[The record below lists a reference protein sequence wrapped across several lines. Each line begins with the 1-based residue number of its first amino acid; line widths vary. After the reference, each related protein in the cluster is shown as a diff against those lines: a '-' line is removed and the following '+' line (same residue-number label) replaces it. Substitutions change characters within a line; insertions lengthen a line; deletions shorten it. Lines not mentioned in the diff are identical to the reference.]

1 MMISFLQER
10 STFGDVNR
18 QNSLIIQDI
27 LEKSYEDLLQQDMTA
42 GQFTPTTA
50 DRELDKTMFD
60 TMQHF
65 YHSCMDTAILDKL
78 GPSPIYNQLS
88 KLAKI
93 EPEESTTRF
102 LVQDHDDP
110 FVSSLSSRK
119 KFLTALTIQAA
130 EEGISPLIT
139 FDVVPND
146 ASPKEYAIVISQPGL
161 TLGSKR
167 YYTQS
172 ERLATYRQGLMD
184 FVTRVLS
191 PDQPIWIDKA
201 HQVDLQLHE
210 DTEQTRAMV
219 QHAVDVETEIA
230 SMTMEPYVSPLTH
243 VNDELTFCSSD
254 DLIHPIK
261 RHNPMTLED
270 LTTQYPIIDWQQ
282 YLRHFIPEDVE
293 VPEKVVVHAPSY
305 LERLTAW
312 VTKDNQVSDQAL
324 KDYFLLHLMFRWIAA
339 LDTETQKLLQK
350 VYGQVKTGNMNLQ
363 SRERICVARTN
374 IGFGHLV
381 GRYFVMKAFGG
392 DDKRAHFDNLVTNI
406 HNTWI
411 QDVSTLDWLDESTRQ
426 EALDKV

>member
-1 MMISFLQER
+1 
-10 STFGDVNR
+10 
-18 QNSLIIQDI
+18 
-27 LEKSYEDLLQQDMTA
+27 MTA

-65 YHSCMDTAILDKL
+65 YHSCMDTDTLDKL

-93 EPEESTTRF
+93 ESETSTMRF

-139 FDVVPND
+139 FDAVPND

-172 ERLATYRQGLMD
+172 ERLATYQQGLVD

-191 PDQPIWIDKA
+191 PDQQIWIDKA

-210 DTEQTRAMV
+210 DTKQTRAMV

-261 RHNPMTLED
+261 RHNPMTLEE
-270 LTTQYPIIDWQQ
+270 LTTHYPIIDWQQ

-350 VYGQVKTGNMNLQ
+350 VYGQVKTGNTNLQ

-411 QDVSTLDWLDESTRQ
+411 QSVSTLEWLDESTRQ